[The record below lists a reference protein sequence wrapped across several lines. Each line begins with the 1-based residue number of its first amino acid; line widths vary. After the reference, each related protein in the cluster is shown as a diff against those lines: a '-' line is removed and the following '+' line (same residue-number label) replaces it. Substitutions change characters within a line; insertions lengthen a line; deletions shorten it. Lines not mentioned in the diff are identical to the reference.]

1 LEENLLM
8 LVVEITSRKPLSPAQ
23 LTTARLK
30 TQQQSLKRQ
39 RADADVMR
47 KREQL
52 LKAQQRQAA
61 VGKGAW

>member
-1 LEENLLM
+1 M

-39 RADADVMR
+39 QADADVMR

>member
-1 LEENLLM
+1 M
-8 LVVEITSRKPLSPAQ
+8 LVVEITSTKPLSPAQ
-23 LTTARLK
+23 LVAARLK
-30 TQQQSLKRQ
+30 KQQQLLKRQ

-61 VGKGAW
+61 VGKSA

>member
-1 LEENLLM
+1 M

-30 TQQQSLKRQ
+30 TQQQSLKQQ

>member
-1 LEENLLM
+1 M
-8 LVVEITSRKPLSPAQ
+8 LVLEIVSTKPLSPAQ
-23 LTTARLK
+23 LMAARLK
-30 TQQQSLKRQ
+30 KQQKLLKRQ

-61 VGKGAW
+61 VGKSA